1 MALRFITL
9 VAILALN
16 AFFSAAE
23 VALVV
28 ARRSKLEDLARQGNL
43 GARAA
48 LEVLANPERLLSVT
62 QVGVTLAS
70 LALGWAGD
78 QTMHQIILWLY
89 APLLTPVTEAILHG
103 SSFVLA
109 FMITSFF
116 HVVIGEVVPKNL
128 ALDQA
133 DRLALLVAPP
143 LLVFEKVSAP
153 FVFVVEW
160 ASTALSRLLGIR
172 WRHGGGHSAEELKFI
187 IEASGREGHLEGFEE
202 GSLSRLLGLKEV
214 YAREIMT
221 PRVNIVSVPVTAG
234 LDDILQIALEHK
246 YSRLPVYEG
255 KPENIIGIVHYKDL
269 MRAWQERKM
278 ANDARRP
285 ARPFV
290 LRRYLRKPLV
300 VPETKPLHHLV
311 DEFRQRHTHLALVVD
326 EFGTITGLV
335 TMEDVLEQIFGEIGD
350 EHDVRRFLPAAGA
363 PVIEVDGSTTILDL
377 ASRYGIQLPGDAG
390 FETLAGFILYR
401 LGNLPAPG
409 DSVTYGEHT
418 FTVVRMDRNRIARVK
433 IVRQQAPEPAK
444 AASPA
449 NPSSR
454 EPSSS

>member
-1 MALRFITL
+1 MSLRFITL
-9 VAILALN
+9 IAILALN

-28 ARRSKLEDLARQGNL
+28 ARRAKLEELAKQGNL

-48 LEVLANPERLLSVT
+48 IGILSNPERLLSVT

-78 QTMHQIILWLY
+78 QTMHELILWALN
-89 APLLTPVTEAILHG
+89 PVITPTTETLIHT
-103 SSFVLA
+103 SSFAIA
-109 FMITSFF
+109 FMVTSFF

-143 LLVFEKVSAP
+143 LLVFDRLSSP
-153 FVFVVEW
+153 FVFIVEW
-160 ASTALSRLLGIR
+160 ASTALSRIMGIR

-202 GSLSRLLGLKEV
+202 LTLGRLLGLKDV

-221 PRVNIVSVPVTAG
+221 PRVDIVSVPVTAT
-234 LDDILQIALEHK
+234 LDDLLQITLEHK
-246 YSRLPVYEG
+246 HSRLPVYED
-255 KPENIIGIVHYKDL
+255 KPENIIGVIHYKDL
-269 MRAWQERKM
+269 VSAWRERKN
-278 ANDARRP
+278 ATDARRP
-285 ARPFV
+285 APAFL

-300 VPETKPLHHLV
+300 APETKPLHQLV
-311 DEFRQRHTHLALVVD
+311 DQFRKSHSHLAMIVD

-350 EHDVRRFLPAAGA
+350 EHDVRRVLPAVGA
-363 PVIEVDGSTTILDL
+363 PVIEVDGGTSILSL
-377 ASRYGIQLPGDAG
+377 ASQYGVVLPGDAG
-390 FETLAGFILYR
+390 FETLAGFILFK
-401 LGNLPAPG
+401 LGYIPSPG
-409 DSVTYGEHT
+409 DTVTHEDHT
-418 FTVVRMDRNRIARVK
+418 FTVQQMERNRIARVK
-433 IVRQQAPEPAK
+433 IVTKRPTPQAV
-444 AASPA
+444 
-449 NPSSR
+449 
-454 EPSSS
+454 